1 MAKNRRSSLQNTEV
15 CTFFM
20 HASER
25 KIFRIQEKEKM
36 VEKFYHVP
44 KASILIISR
53 CWSSIVSEE
62 ESPPYVKRRC
72 VAWCVRPGKPSD
84 LKRWSCVP
92 GIGITYA
99 NRILEAR
106 RYATVTHELLKKMR
120 ISLKRC
126 ACFIT
131 CDGKYRGGSMLDS
144 SDLWRLP
151 ADGAAQPE
159 RIDDIENGHFSG

>member
-1 MAKNRRSSLQNTEV
+1 MAKNRRSSLQKHWSLYILYACKREENFPDTG
-15 CTFFM
+15 
-20 HASER
+20 ER
-25 KIFRIQEKEKM
+25 KNGGKVLSCTESD
-36 VEKFYHVP
+36 
-44 KASILIISR
+44 ASLLSAC

-62 ESPPYVKRRC
+62 ESPPIRQTSLCRMM
-72 VAWCVRPGKPSD
+72 RPTRQTVWFET
-84 LKRWSCVP
+84 LIRVP

-151 ADGAAQPE
+151 ADGAAQPNE
-159 RIDDIENGHFSG
+159 LTI